1 MRILSSSLAEYQ
13 PIFDIL
19 TGAIRLYEAPHPAAR
34 WQAWKHDNSMAILEH
49 ALGNLAANPNIIILT
64 SISLP
69 SLILGDSKA
78 IIPLLDDYLG
88 ATSRLVVRLAGGLD
102 SNCAESVEKTRAV
115 VEDIRQS
122 GVRIAAD
129 GFVNG
134 YFNPTILR
142 SLKPDFV
149 YIAHPSGDAI
159 MLAKDAA
166 DEVGGEVIVS
176 QSGGV
181 ESLSEIRACGVR
193 YVRFV
198 SSADCQACILSQRN
212 FPLP

>member
-1 MRILSSSLAEYQ
+1 MRIQSGSLAEYQ

-19 TGAIRLYEAPHPAAR
+19 TGAIRLYEAPQPVTR
-34 WQAWKHDNSMAILEH
+34 WQASLHDDSMAMLEH
-49 ALGNLAANPNIIILT
+49 ALESLAANPGIIILT

-69 SLILGDSKA
+69 SLILGSKA
-78 IIPLLDDYLG
+78 IIQLLDDYLG
-88 ATSRLVVRLAGGLD
+88 ATSRLVIRLAGGLD
-102 SNCAESVEKTRAV
+102 SSCAESVEKVRAV

-166 DEVGGEVIVS
+166 DEVGGEVIAS